1 MKLSTNLRFYKR
13 AMGRRATK
21 FYSCLRL
28 KSRRFAKRAI
38 AATTGLELTENANE
52 KPATML
58 DLFGLI
64 ISTDVYSASARFG
77 VPADVKKPKAN
88 KAPQK
93 RKKKRGKKKRAH
105 RKVGLQYKIDL
116 RVRSTDRVVS
126 YRPKDNADHRLLNA
140 ETASWSN
147 AGLVAL
153 HQTLLFQ
160 SICNA
165 KRTDELEYDTGAEIW
180 MWINRPF
187 ANEPF
192 SFIRC
197 CELSSVDPDV
207 IRASLRKLLRDN
219 STKVD
224 LLRKSILAAESG
236 DQDAIAWCLSDAAGA
251 YSFEDT
257 CRAIGFDPKDARRE
271 LRIPAFLPDAAAAAA

>member
-1 MKLSTNLRFYKR
+1 MKLSTKFRYYKR
-13 AMGRRATK
+13 AMGRRTAK
-21 FYSCLRL
+21 FYSCIRL
-28 KSRRFAKRAI
+28 KSRRLAKRVI
-38 AATTGLELTENANE
+38 AATTGLEVDQNSNGN
-52 KPATML
+52 PAPML

-64 ISTDVYSASARFG
+64 ITTDVYSASARFG
-77 VPADVKKPKAN
+77 VPADTKKCKSS
-88 KAPQK
+88 KTPQK

-116 RVRSTDRVVS
+116 RVRATDRVVA
-126 YRPKDNADHRLLNA
+126 YRPKDNVDHRLLNT
-140 ETASWSN
+140 ETVGWSN
-147 AGLVAL
+147 AGLVSL

-180 MWINRPF
+180 MWINRPN
-187 ANEPF
+187 AAEPF

-207 IRASLRKLLRDN
+207 IRTSLRKLLRDN

-236 DQDAIAWCLSDAAGA
+236 DQDAIAWCLSDATGA
-251 YSFEDT
+251 YTFEDT

-271 LRIPAFLPDAAAAAA
+271 LRIPAFVPDAAAAAA